1 MQIVSP
7 NIKIHSTELK
17 RHKDESK
24 KKSFIDSGLDLLFK
38 KHSKSSSAKESR
50 SWRDSEEE
58 SGDEKKWKP
67 FDNIKIYSDKKK
79 EKKKEEKLAA
89 TVGEDAASIS
99 TKYSVSNGNSPKKK
113 KIISGNKQIDSL
125 LHTIID
131 FIIRDFIDSW
141 FSSVSSSKEFT
152 EVSTRSSIEETAIN
166 ICKRIKNAPL
176 LPLLTTKLID
186 DVATHC
192 RLYRLA
198 QQTVTNKKAEQKK
211 MKLREKL
218 SPQRSIK
225 GSHRRNK
232 SDTDLNWHLNAGLK
246 NVANSKFYTA
256 QPDEQ
261 YVDPEMR
268 LNNAFFDNCDL
279 YKSECLDERAL
290 ETYLTRIT
298 ETILYYS
305 LPEADFDCLILRTF
319 LGTLLANVVFK
330 PLIYLLADPDFIN
343 LQIARQVSTFLSKN
357 VPYFVSVYHSLERI
371 LRKNLHLVPKDEESG
386 SF

>member
-7 NIKIHSTELK
+7 NIKIHNTELK

-38 KHSKSSSAKESR
+38 KHSKSSAKEAR
-50 SWRDSEEE
+50 GWRDSEEE

-67 FDNIKIYSDKKK
+67 FEKIYSSDKKK
-79 EKKKEEKLAA
+79 EKEKKKEDGKYGA
-89 TVGEDAASIS
+89 VMGEDAASIS
-99 TKYSVSNGNSPKKK
+99 TKYSVSNGNSPRKK

-141 FSSVSSSKEFT
+141 FSSVSSSKEFS

-176 LPLLTTKLID
+176 LPLLTTKIID
-186 DVATHC
+186 DIATHC

-232 SDTDLNWHLNAGLK
+232 SDTDLNWHLNSGLK

-261 YVDPEMR
+261 YVDPDMR
-268 LNNAFFDNCDL
+268 LLNAFFENCDL
-279 YKSECLDERAL
+279 YKNECLDERAL

-305 LPEADFDCLILRTF
+305 LPEADFECLILRTF

-343 LQIARQVSTFLSKN
+343 LQIARQVSS
-357 VPYFVSVYHSLERI
+357 I
-371 LRKNLHLVPKDEESG
+371 Q
-386 SF
+386 